1 MHIIG
6 KNQVFQINYQEWPL
20 FRKFRKTTEFMNT
33 YEEIYGKPFVYE
45 EMKEVE
51 SSESFE
57 ITKEI
62 RDSVN

>member
-1 MHIIG
+1 
-6 KNQVFQINYQEWPL
+6 
-20 FRKFRKTTEFMNT
+20 MNT